1 MVTGWKSSYGTTQVC
16 AQSVFVSQNN
26 KWHRD
31 MALREPLFISFIQ
44 YTVYEGMCVCGTE
57 LPAEDREKWETFI
70 SGQLADTN
78 KRNTVD
84 LVSNHMNINNDVEF
98 FRVHVGCTIQLLN
111 EAFFICVG
119 SEVPHF
125 GY

>member
-1 MVTGWKSSYGTTQVC
+1 
-16 AQSVFVSQNN
+16 
-26 KWHRD
+26 
-31 MALREPLFISFIQ
+31 
-44 YTVYEGMCVCGTE
+44 MCVCGTE

-84 LVSNHMNINNDVEF
+84 LVSNHMNINSDVEF
-98 FRVHVGCTIQLLN
+98 FRVHVGCTIQLLI

-119 SEVPHF
+119 SEVSDWCRMYIESVNVFFSSKANP
-125 GY
+125 YC